1 MSLIICQLKLN
12 QILPFSLGHSTLI
25 KQLINDKQKES
36 KQKFFF
42 QNVKKDIMARPAAQ
56 NAGAAQME
64 KRVIKTAGSVI
75 AVAFLTF

>member
-1 MSLIICQLKLN
+1 MSIKIKLN
-12 QILPFSLGHSTLI
+12 TTIQFRTFNINKTINKWQTKG
-25 KQLINDKQKES
+25 KQTN
-36 KQKFFF
+36 FFF

>member
-1 MSLIICQLKLN
+1 
-12 QILPFSLGHSTLI
+12 
-25 KQLINDKQKES
+25 
-36 KQKFFF
+36 
-42 QNVKKDIMARPAAQ
+42 MARPAAQ

>member
-1 MSLIICQLKLN
+1 MTNKRKANKI
-12 QILPFSLGHSTLI
+12 
-25 KQLINDKQKES
+25 
-36 KQKFFF
+36 FFL